1 MMNSD
6 NDPEN
11 PSRSAFAA
19 VSGLLAFGVAMMG
32 SVGSVYLSIGLGLKA
47 CPLCFYQ
54 RSFMMA
60 AAVSLLMSFW
70 LDGVHSTRSCRVA
83 LPFAWAGL
91 VVAAFHEYLVLNS
104 KLECP
109 PALFGWGDGPAQS
122 LAVFCV
128 LTAVCVAGAIAN
140 RRNSA
145 KQGIPSILVAILVG
159 VGVAGACIASAPP
172 LPPKPIQPYDSSK
185 QPFDMCRPPF
195 VTPSKQS
202 AYGLHPPV

>member
-6 NDPEN
+6 NDTVKHG
-11 PSRSAFAA
+11 RSTFAT
-19 VSGLLAFGVAMMG
+19 VSGLLAFGVAMVG
-32 SVGSVYLSIGLGLKA
+32 SLGSVYLSIGLGLKA

-70 LDGVHSTRSCRVA
+70 LDGVRSTRLCFVA

-91 VVAAFHEYLVLNS
+91 FVAAFHEYLVLFS

-128 LTAVCVAGAIAN
+128 LTAVCLVGAFTN
-140 RRNSA
+140 CCTSA
-145 KQGIPSILVAILVG
+145 RQGLPSILVAILVG
-159 VGVAGACIASAPP
+159 VGVAWACIASAPP
-172 LPPKPIQPYDSSK
+172 LPATPISAPSQP
-185 QPFDMCRPPF
+185 CRTCTAWLPR
-195 VTPSKQS
+195 VTKC
-202 AYGLHPPV
+202 

>member
-1 MMNSD
+1 MMNSGID
-6 NDPEN
+6 TES
-11 PSRSAFAA
+11 PSRSGLATF
-19 VSGLLAFGVAMMG
+19 SGLLAFGLAMIG
-32 SVGSVYLSIGLGLKA
+32 SLGSVYLSIGLGLKA

-70 LDGVHSTRSCRVA
+70 LDGVRSTRSCFVA

-91 VVAAFHEYLVLNS
+91 GVAAFHEYLVLNG

-128 LTAVCVAGAIAN
+128 LTAVCLSGAIAN
-140 RRNSA
+140 RCNSA

-159 VGVAGACIASAPP
+159 VGVAWSCIASAPP
-172 LPPKPIQPYDSSK
+172 LPPTPIQPYDSSK

-195 VTPSKQS
+195 VKPSK
-202 AYGLHPPV
+202 

>member
-1 MMNSD
+1 MMNSG
-6 NDPEN
+6 NDTEN

-70 LDGVHSTRSCRVA
+70 LDGVRSTRSCFVA
-83 LPFAWAGL
+83 LPLAWAGL

-159 VGVAGACIASAPP
+159 VGVAWSCIASAPP
-172 LPPKPIQPYDSSK
+172 LPPTPIQPYDSSK

-195 VTPSKQS
+195 VEPSK
-202 AYGLHPPV
+202 

>member
-1 MMNSD
+1 MMNSG
-6 NDPEN
+6 NDTEN

-32 SVGSVYLSIGLGLKA
+32 SLGSVYLSIGLGLKA

-70 LDGVHSTRSCRVA
+70 LDGVRSTRSCFVA
-83 LPFAWAGL
+83 LPFASAGL

-122 LAVFCV
+122 LAVF
-128 LTAVCVAGAIAN
+128 GG
-140 RRNSA
+140 
-145 KQGIPSILVAILVG
+145 K
-159 VGVAGACIASAPP
+159 
-172 LPPKPIQPYDSSK
+172 
-185 QPFDMCRPPF
+185 RPGNPF
-195 VTPSKQS
+195 VPTAFRVSPNRCGADISHCEFFAAFLTIVAFAVGNLACLFDSMHQHLS
-202 AYGLHPPV
+202 

>member
-70 LDGVHSTRSCRVA
+70 LDGVRSTRSCLVA